1 MATMFK
7 RGFKAV
13 NEEKKRQE
21 ENRAKSGG
29 IWKFFLQN
37 DGDEADITFLTD
49 QPISFY
55 VHNIKSYKNGKECYD
70 DIPCIGEGC
79 KHCANGDKTT
89 FKSAWLVVDHRENKY
104 TDKDGKKQVTS
115 DNVRLFIY
123 GTKIASQLDRIATK
137 YGLLNRTMTIIRMGK
152 GTSTTYT
159 FERGDVQ
166 SLTKKDIEE
175 LLPESVRDLYQGT
188 TDSLYTI
195 LEKQIIA
202 SAGVTDS
209 DDEDEPVKD
218 TALVSLD
225 DDDDEDEEEV
235 KPKSKSKFSNKKFSK
250 RETSVKTKTSVKRLL
265 KK

>member
-1 MATMFK
+1 MASMFK

-21 ENRAKSGG
+21 ENRSKGG
-29 IWKFFLQN
+29 QIWKFFIQN

-49 QPISFY
+49 QPISY
-55 VHNIKSYKNGKECYD
+55 YEHNIKSFRNGKEYYD
-70 DIPCIGEGC
+70 AVPCIGEGC

-89 FKSAWLVVDHRENKY
+89 FKSAWLVVDHRENEY
-104 TDKDGKKQVTS
+104 TDKDGKKQVTV
-115 DNVRLFIY
+115 DNVHLFVY

-137 YGLLNRTMTIIRMGK
+137 YGLLNRTMTMIRMGK

-166 SLTKKDIEE
+166 SLTNKDIEE
-175 LLPESVRDLYQGT
+175 LLPESVRDLYDGT
-188 TDSLYTI
+188 TESLYTI
-195 LEKQIIA
+195 LEKQIMA
-202 SAGVTDS
+202 SAGVTDT
-209 DDEDEPVKD
+209 DEDEPVKNS
-218 TALVSLD
+218 ALVSI
-225 DDDDEDEEEV
+225 DDEDEEEEEV
-235 KPKSKSKFSNKKFSK
+235 KPKSKFSNKKFSK

>member
-1 MATMFK
+1 MASMFK

-21 ENRAKSGG
+21 ENRSKGG
-29 IWKFFLQN
+29 QIWKFFIQN

-49 QPISFY
+49 QPISY
-55 VHNIKSYKNGKECYD
+55 YEHNIKSFRNGKEYYD
-70 DIPCIGEGC
+70 AVPCIGEGC

-89 FKSAWLVVDHRENKY
+89 FKSAWLVVDHRENEY
-104 TDKDGKKQVTS
+104 TDKDGKKQVTV
-115 DNVRLFIY
+115 DNVRLFVY

-137 YGLLNRTMTIIRMGK
+137 YGLLNRTMTMIRMGK

-166 SLTKKDIEE
+166 SLTSKDIEE
-175 LLPESVRDLYQGT
+175 LLPESVRDLYDGT
-188 TDSLYTI
+188 TESLYTI
-195 LEKQIIA
+195 LEKQIMA
-202 SAGVTDS
+202 SAGVTDT
-209 DDEDEPVKD
+209 DEDEPVKNS
-218 TALVSLD
+218 ALVNI
-225 DDDDEDEEEV
+225 DDEDEEEEV
-235 KPKSKSKFSNKKFSK
+235 KPKSKFSNKKFSK

>member
-7 RGFKAV
+7 RGFNAV
-13 NEEKKRQE
+13 TEEKKRQD
-21 ENRAKSGG
+21 ENRAKGSG
-29 IWKFFLQN
+29 IWKFFIQN

-49 QPISFY
+49 QPISY
-55 VHNIKSYKNGKECYD
+55 YEHNIKSFKNGKEYYD
-70 DIPCIGEGC
+70 AVPCIGEGC

-89 FKSAWLVVDHRENKY
+89 FKSAWLVVDHRENEY
-104 TDKDGKKQVTS
+104 TDKEGKKQVTV
-115 DNVRLFIY
+115 DNVRLFVY

-137 YGLLNRTMTIIRMGK
+137 YGLMNRTMTMIRMGK

-188 TDSLYTI
+188 TESLYTI
-195 LEKQIIA
+195 LEKQIMA
-202 SAGVTDS
+202 SAGIS
-209 DDEDEPVKD
+209 DEPNDEPVKD
-218 TALVSLD
+218 NTIVNIY
-225 DDDDEDEEEV
+225 DEEEEEEV
-235 KPKSKSKFSNKKFSK
+235 KPKSKFKSKSRTVK
-250 RETSVKTKTSVKRLL
+250 REDSVKTKTSVKRLL

>member
-1 MATMFK
+1 MSMFK

-13 NEEKKRQE
+13 TEEKKRQE
-21 ENRAKSGG
+21 ENRAKGG
-29 IWKFFLQN
+29 QIWKFFIQN

-49 QPISFY
+49 QPISY
-55 VHNIKSYKNGKECYD
+55 YEHNIKSFKNGKEIYD
-70 DIPCIGEGC
+70 AIPCIGEGC

-89 FKSAWLVVDHRENKY
+89 FKSAWLVVDHREHEY
-104 TDKDGKKQVTS
+104 EKDGKKQVTS
-115 DNVRLFIY
+115 DNVRLFVY

-137 YGLLNRTMTIIRMGK
+137 YGLLNRTMTMIRMGK

-159 FERGDVQ
+159 FERGDVIA
-166 SLTKKDIEE
+166 LTKKDIEE

-195 LEKQIIA
+195 LEKQIMA
-202 SAGVTDS
+202 SAGVS
-209 DDEDEPVKD
+209 DDTDDEPVKD
-218 TALVSLD
+218 NTLVNAY
-225 DDDDEDEEEV
+225 DDEDEEEDEVV
-235 KPKSKSKFSNKKFSK
+235 KPKSKFKSKSVK